1 MATIT
6 KRLDADGKPYYT
18 ARIRLKGYPEQT
30 TSFKRLTDA
39 RKWVQ
44 DTESAIREGRH
55 FKSAASKKHTVAEM
69 ITRYCT
75 EHLPNPKSNKSKGYN
90 LKEQKERSAKL
101 AWWSSKIGYLALA
114 DVTHQKINGHLIAM
128 EQSAATCD
136 KYLKNLQHVFTIA
149 IEHWE
154 WLQDNPAKK
163 VPSPELS
170 NDRVRYLSDDERG
183 RLLIE
188 CKASKNKHLYLCV
201 VLAISSGMRLSEL
214 MELRWPDVNVKD
226 GFLLLHKTK
235 NGERRRV
242 PLAGIGLE
250 LLREHAKVRQFG
262 TDLLFPSDIIKTQ
275 PVLVRKA
282 FINALRRAGITDFRW
297 HDLRHTTASELIM
310 NGASLAEVAE
320 ILGHKSLAMTKRYA
334 HLSDS
339 HVSNVVARM
348 NEKVFGGAS

>member
-1 MATIT
+1 MARIKT
-6 KRLDADGKPYYT
+6 RQAADGTSRYT
-18 ARIRLKGYPEQT
+18 AEVRLKGHPPQAAT
-30 TSFKRLTDA
+30 FKRLTDA
-39 RKWVQ
+39 KKWIQ

-55 FKSAASKKHTVAEM
+55 FKSAKAKKHTVAEM

-101 AWWSSKIGYLALA
+101 AWWSSKIGCFALA
-114 DVTHQKINGHLIAM
+114 DVTHQKINEHLVAM

-149 IEHWE
+149 IEHWD

-170 NDRVRYLSDDERG
+170 NDRVRYLSDDERE

-188 CKASKNKHLYLCV
+188 CKASKNKQLHLCV
-201 VLAISSGMRLSEL
+201 ILAISSGMRLSEL

-242 PLAGIGLE
+242 PLSGHGLD
-250 LLREHAKVRQFG
+250 LLREHAKVRRLD
-262 TDLLFPSDIIKTQ
+262 TDLLFPSGIIQDQ

-282 FINALRRAGITDFRW
+282 FVNALHRARITDFHW
-297 HDLRHTTASELIM
+297 HDLRHTAASYLIM
-310 NGASLAEVAE
+310 GGASLAEVGE
-320 ILGHKSLAMTKRYA
+320 ILGHKSAAVTKRYA

-348 NEKVFGGAS
+348 NEKIFGGAS